1 MSGAFARC
9 VGLERGVGG
18 WRAVAGL
25 GLRSRGVAGGSGSA
39 RTFVPGGAPSLRRL
53 LAADSGNEVGVKLY
67 HKVNLGLLGLTPLA
81 IASEGSALSFPVD
94 MALAVAFPLHGHI
107 GMNYVITDYIPKLFG
122 NAARGPAR
130 IIMCG
135 VTGLTT
141 LGLVKLNIEGP
152 GITGSLKA
160 LWRS

>member
-1 MSGAFARC
+1 MGGALGKFIAADAE
-9 VGLERGVGG
+9 VGL
-18 WRAVAGL
+18 AVK
-25 GLRSRGVAGGSGSA
+25 V
-39 RTFVPGGAPSLRRL
+39 
-53 LAADSGNEVGVKLY
+53 Y
-67 HKVNLGLLGLTPLA
+67 HRVNLALLGATPVALA
-81 IASEGSALSFPVD
+81 TDQTFLSFPVD
-94 MALAVAFPLHGHI
+94 MGLAIMFPLHGHI